1 MYYTHTHTHT
11 HVGFPGGSEAK
22 NLPVNAGDASLI
34 PELGRSL
41 EKEMKTHPSIL
52 IWENPW
58 TEEPGRATDH
68 GVSKKSDM
76 T

>member
-1 MYYTHTHTHT
+1 MYYKHTHTHT

-41 EKEMKTHPSIL
+41 EK
-52 IWENPW
+52 
-58 TEEPGRATDH
+58 
-68 GVSKKSDM
+68 
-76 T
+76 